1 MNRWRARLTPDGMTN
16 RSSYDAIPNFGLLYD
31 SVPAYAARRDVA
43 FYVEEA
49 ARIESP
55 ILELGSGTGRI
66 LLPLARAG
74 HTIVGLDG
82 SANMLARCRAKLLHE
97 PETVQRRV
105 VLHEGDV
112 RELELGQRFE
122 LVIAPFRVMQQLTTI
137 EDQLRLLWAVQRHLT
152 PSGRFI
158 FDVFNPN
165 FAAIAAADGAERED
179 TPEQPL
185 PDGGS
190 LRRTARISRVRWA
203 DQVSETEL
211 IYYVTP
217 GDGAKA
223 HRYVQS
229 FEMRWYGIAEVR
241 HLLARGGFEVL
252 TVHGDFDRSPLTDR
266 SPEQVVCATP
276 HRG

>member
-1 MNRWRARLTPDGMTN
+1 MTSDARLMPSG
-16 RSSYDAIPNFGLLYD
+16 SSYDAIPDFGLLYD

-49 ARIESP
+49 AGVESP
-55 ILELGSGTGRI
+55 IVELGSGTGRI

-74 HTIVGLDG
+74 HTVVGLDG
-82 SANMLARCRAKLLHE
+82 SRNMLARCRAKLLDE
-97 PETVQRRV
+97 PEAVQRRV
-105 VLHEGDV
+105 ALHEGDV
-112 RELELGQRFE
+112 REFELGRQFE
-122 LVIAPFRVMQQLTTI
+122 LVIAPFRVVQQLTTI
-137 EDQLRLLWAVQRHLT
+137 QDQLRFLRDVRRHLT
-152 PSGRFI
+152 PNGRFI

-165 FAAIAAADGAERED
+165 FAAIAAADGSEHED
-179 TPEQPL
+179 TPQQPL

-217 GDGAKA
+217 APGAKA

-229 FEMRWYGIAEVR
+229 FEMRWYGIAEVQ
-241 HLLARGGFEVL
+241 HLLARCGFEVL
-252 TVHGDFDRSPLTDR
+252 AVHGNFDRSPLTDG
-266 SPEQVVCATP
+266 SPEQVVSA
-276 HRG
+276 RRRADSM